1 MGLAMLLLHYP
12 CCLFIG
18 FGKRIEVGMTI
29 EEIRKNAPD
38 GATHYRNLKII
49 ERVLYFKKINGVIF
63 GLMIA
68 IDGVLFLMMT
78 DWNI

>member
-1 MGLAMLLLHYP
+1 
-12 CCLFIG
+12 
-18 FGKRIEVGMTI
+18 MTI

-63 GLMIA
+63 WFNDCDRWSSVSDDDGLEYMKRLRGMIKP
-68 IDGVLFLMMT
+68 L
-78 DWNI
+78 